1 MNGIDRIR
9 HSFESR
15 KEIKLMT
22 HVVGG
27 YPSLSLS
34 EKTVAAMASAGAD
47 LVEIQIPY
55 SDPTADGPSIMTANT
70 KARLAG
76 TTTDAVID
84 MAGRLAASTGIPILL
99 MSYINPVFRYGVER
113 FIARAVELGISG
125 MIIPDYPSGDEL
137 EIIKK
142 SNSAGI
148 AFVPLVT
155 GGSSAERIKEVCGV
169 SDSPFLYAVL
179 RAGVTGRKT
188 EITDGH
194 SGFLDMAHR
203 VTGKYVAAGFGI
215 REKIQVETLSGS
227 AHCAIIGSAITDII
241 ERESA
246 AGKDPAAAV
255 AEFIR
260 RIR

>member
-1 MNGIDRIR
+1 MNGIEKIR
-9 HSFESR
+9 ASFEMR
-15 KEIKLMT
+15 KNIKLMM

-27 YPSLSLS
+27 FPSLDSS
-34 EKTVAAMASAGAD
+34 EKIVAAMASAGAD

-76 TTTDAVID
+76 TTTDQVID
-84 MAGRLAASTGIPILL
+84 MAGRLAASSGIPILL
-99 MSYINPVFRYGVER
+99 MSYINPVFRYGIDR
-113 FIARAVELGISG
+113 FVDRTAGLGISG
-125 MIIPDYPSGDEL
+125 VIIPDYPADDEL
-137 EIIKK
+137 GLIRKCNET
-142 SNSAGI
+142 GT

-155 GGSSAERIKEVCGV
+155 GGSSEERIEKVCAA

-188 EITDGH
+188 ELTGEH
-194 SGFLDMAHR
+194 LNFLETCSR

-215 REKIQVETLSGS
+215 REKAQVEKLSMA

-241 ERESA
+241 ENESS
-246 AGKDPAAAV
+246 AGRNPTGAV

-260 RIR
+260 GIR